1 MKFFVALAMIS
12 TVAAQRTITVGV
24 LYSFGSELTC
34 RPCTSGLQRV
44 PVHDVVIY
52 VDYQGFSIKISYQA
66 GGMMRTI
73 WSDTQEITNIF
84 VALHFCWRSARS
96 GNRVRRTRPVNH
108 DHGLIT

>member
-24 LYSFGSELTC
+24 LYSCGSELTY

-52 VDYQGFSIKISYQA
+52 VDYQCFSNQ
-66 GGMMRTI
+66 
-73 WSDTQEITNIF
+73 NF
-84 VALHFCWRSARS
+84 LS
-96 GNRVRRTRPVNH
+96 GRRYDAHNMVGHTG
-108 DHGLIT
+108 DH